1 MTWSYT
7 ENLQNRANEVNKENK
22 ERIDFLKNKYENPKS
37 NSFLYKKYPSIID
50 KYTKLLPSLD
60 NEEKN
65 KGNQIL
71 KDLEKLEREA
81 EESWT
86 EADIRIISDF
96 MKQLENIVNNY
107 EESTWDVQQITK
119 REISKAKNDNVS
131 SNKKDLVDNWT
142 NEWERSWKLPD
153 FSQYIKEPETSGLTT
168 APGAPESEVTTLVQ
182 SSEVVQANTEID
194 KNIRG
199 KVNEYKAIKLDFELD
214 YNSWEDFRSWF
225 EKKLDEN
232 LERSWLEE
240 KEKLKEREEVLSF
253 VDKDIKPIIET
264 VLNQSNKL
272 KLSRIRDALDWLLD
286 QALTNPLNS
295 DWSITITPSK
305 SVWQIFDDLFS
316 SIAPSALDYVPSFE
330 FWKEKMTFSSR
341 EEAVEVLWQFKKWLS
356 ELKWFWNWLTWQ
368 IEWALESTLLG
379 VIVYAWKEIWS
390 LAWEFEKKYI
400 SMLWEY
406 IQFCLSN
413 LALWS
418 LITWTAIISLNKIYQ
433 RSTTWLDASVFKRL
447 EDSFENIHKLYKD
460 SGLEAYNIEKVKNN
474 IYQIHPETSSWM
486 LDNEKKTSQ
495 VYQELQSWKWN
506 TVMDFFRSTTSYVW
520 DIVDGWRKPLSWEK
534 WKGLLTNIRYMWFDL
549 LILPQKLM
557 FMFVNKW
564 PKWWRIKNKWAIIQ
578 DFIKYNENAF
588 KKFDDIFKTLDR
600 IQGKSNWEITIDD
613 ITKLKGEILS
623 EYRSNVWLSK
633 LNPLMETKFERA
645 GRFKIKR
652 VNIDSL
658 TYQKVSDFINEKFGN
673 TWNYDTLIRDFLQ
686 ELKKDGVTFDRIYQ
700 SIESSKWII
709 DDFIKYSPEVDPL
722 TEKQLLE
729 ISDLVSS
736 FSKDKDAYIDNL
748 VNEIKN
754 FEQNGKKI
762 FDPAISNIDFTLIEE
777 RARKSIYS
785 FEWWKVD
792 IKNFKASEMDTLIN
806 YLKTKEPDINI
817 VKDFVQWLKNNWT
830 FWWPHLISLIEEFPS
845 NKDTNKSYSYDD
857 CENIAKQ
864 NYSFMDYLNK
874 VAWHNNSTSSSHWWW
889 SNPKNP
895 GTPWN
900 NTNTPPNNPGTPN
913 TPPNNPGI
921 NESPEDIA
929 NKNIQT
935 LMQKKLEI
943 IDLQEKYNN
952 SQDKDLFLKKN
963 RDELVKLWV
972 INGDFQSS
980 RENISS
986 EIYSEKYKISLDLI
1000 HRVELELRISW
1011 KYKNNMSE
1019 LIKYKKSIN
1028 TSSYISNLDINNFKN
1043 ELELKFGK
1051 IRTHDEI
1058 FENIRLKNKHL
1069 PYVVETKEMFKNS
1082 LGDFK
1087 WWSSILSHIHKWTIK
1102 LH

>member
-107 EESTWDVQQITK
+107 EESAWNVSESTK
-119 REISKAKNDNVS
+119 QEISQVRKDSALNDTTKEIKETWVS
-131 SNKKDLVDNWT
+131 
-142 NEWERSWKLPD
+142 EWEKDWKLPD
-153 FSQYIKEPETSGLTT
+153 FSQYIIQSESSSGLTT

-253 VDKDIKPIIET
+253 VDKDIKSVIET
-264 VLNQSNKL
+264 VLNQSNEL
-272 KLSRIRDALDWLLD
+272 KLSRIWDAVDWLLD

-305 SVWQIFDDLFS
+305 SVWQIFDNLFS

-368 IEWALESTLLG
+368 IEWALESALLG

-390 LAWEFEKKYI
+390 LAWEFEKKYL

-460 SGLEAYNIEKVKNN
+460 SGLEAYNIEKVRKN
-474 IYQIHPETSSWM
+474 ISQIHPETSSWM

-549 LILPQKLM
+549 LILPQKLI

-600 IQGKSNWEITIDD
+600 IQDKSNWKISIDD

-633 LNPLMETKFERA
+633 LNKIWER
-645 GRFKIKR
+645 RKI
-652 VNIDSL
+652 
-658 TYQKVSDFINEKFGN
+658 
-673 TWNYDTLIRDFLQ
+673 
-686 ELKKDGVTFDRIYQ
+686 
-700 SIESSKWII
+700 
-709 DDFIKYSPEVDPL
+709 
-722 TEKQLLE
+722 
-729 ISDLVSS
+729 
-736 FSKDKDAYIDNL
+736 
-748 VNEIKN
+748 
-754 FEQNGKKI
+754 
-762 FDPAISNIDFTLIEE
+762 
-777 RARKSIYS
+777 
-785 FEWWKVD
+785 
-792 IKNFKASEMDTLIN
+792 
-806 YLKTKEPDINI
+806 
-817 VKDFVQWLKNNWT
+817 
-830 FWWPHLISLIEEFPS
+830 
-845 NKDTNKSYSYDD
+845 
-857 CENIAKQ
+857 
-864 NYSFMDYLNK
+864 
-874 VAWHNNSTSSSHWWW
+874 
-889 SNPKNP
+889 
-895 GTPWN
+895 
-900 NTNTPPNNPGTPN
+900 
-913 TPPNNPGI
+913 
-921 NESPEDIA
+921 
-929 NKNIQT
+929 
-935 LMQKKLEI
+935 
-943 IDLQEKYNN
+943 
-952 SQDKDLFLKKN
+952 
-963 RDELVKLWV
+963 
-972 INGDFQSS
+972 
-980 RENISS
+980 
-986 EIYSEKYKISLDLI
+986 
-1000 HRVELELRISW
+1000 
-1011 KYKNNMSE
+1011 
-1019 LIKYKKSIN
+1019 
-1028 TSSYISNLDINNFKN
+1028 
-1043 ELELKFGK
+1043 
-1051 IRTHDEI
+1051 
-1058 FENIRLKNKHL
+1058 
-1069 PYVVETKEMFKNS
+1069 
-1082 LGDFK
+1082 
-1087 WWSSILSHIHKWTIK
+1087 
-1102 LH
+1102 

>member
-107 EESTWDVQQITK
+107 EESAWNVSESTK
-119 REISKAKNDNVS
+119 QEISQVRKDSALNDTTKEIKETWVS
-131 SNKKDLVDNWT
+131 
-142 NEWERSWKLPD
+142 EWEKDWKLPD
-153 FSQYIKEPETSGLTT
+153 FSQYIIQSESSSGLTT

-253 VDKDIKPIIET
+253 VDKDIKSVIET
-264 VLNQSNKL
+264 VLNQSNEL
-272 KLSRIRDALDWLLD
+272 KLSRIWDAVDWLLD

-305 SVWQIFDDLFS
+305 SVWQIFDNLFS

-368 IEWALESTLLG
+368 IEWALESALLG

-390 LAWEFEKKYI
+390 LAWEFEKKYL

-460 SGLEAYNIEKVKNN
+460 SGLEAYNIEKVRKN
-474 IYQIHPETSSWM
+474 ISQIHPETSSWM

-549 LILPQKLM
+549 LILPQKLI

-600 IQGKSNWEITIDD
+600 IQDKSNWKISIDD

-633 LNPLMETKFERA
+633 LNPLMETKFERE

-652 VNIDSL
+652 VNIDDL
-658 TYQKVSDFINEKFGN
+658 TYQKVSDFINKKFGN
-673 TWNYDTLIRDFLQ
+673 TWNYDTLIRNFLQ
-686 ELKKDGVTFDRIYQ
+686 ELKNSSVTFEKIDKG
-700 SIESSKWII
+700 IEASKWII
-709 DDFIKYSPEVDPL
+709 DDFIKYSPEVDPA

-748 VNEIKN
+748 VNEIK
-754 FEQNGKKI
+754 I
-762 FDPAISNIDFTLIEE
+762 
-777 RARKSIYS
+777 
-785 FEWWKVD
+785 
-792 IKNFKASEMDTLIN
+792 
-806 YLKTKEPDINI
+806 
-817 VKDFVQWLKNNWT
+817 
-830 FWWPHLISLIEEFPS
+830 
-845 NKDTNKSYSYDD
+845 
-857 CENIAKQ
+857 
-864 NYSFMDYLNK
+864 LNK
-874 VAWHNNSTSSSHWWW
+874 MV
-889 SNPKNP
+889 
-895 GTPWN
+895 
-900 NTNTPPNNPGTPN
+900 
-913 TPPNNPGI
+913 
-921 NESPEDIA
+921 
-929 NKNIQT
+929 
-935 LMQKKLEI
+935 KKYLI
-943 IDLQEKYNN
+943 LQ
-952 SQDKDLFLKKN
+952 
-963 RDELVKLWV
+963 
-972 INGDFQSS
+972 
-980 RENISS
+980 
-986 EIYSEKYKISLDLI
+986 
-1000 HRVELELRISW
+1000 
-1011 KYKNNMSE
+1011 
-1019 LIKYKKSIN
+1019 
-1028 TSSYISNLDINNFKN
+1028 
-1043 ELELKFGK
+1043 
-1051 IRTHDEI
+1051 
-1058 FENIRLKNKHL
+1058 
-1069 PYVVETKEMFKNS
+1069 
-1082 LGDFK
+1082 
-1087 WWSSILSHIHKWTIK
+1087 
-1102 LH
+1102 